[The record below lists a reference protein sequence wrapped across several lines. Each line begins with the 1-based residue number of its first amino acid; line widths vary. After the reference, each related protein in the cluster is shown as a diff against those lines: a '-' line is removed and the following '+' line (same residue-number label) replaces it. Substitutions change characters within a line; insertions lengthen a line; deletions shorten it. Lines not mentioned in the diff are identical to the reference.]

1 MPTETLKPIKV
12 GIGLLIAVLWIVM
25 IVGDFWVAYRFEPV
39 WFQRLASIWACL
51 LLLTFGFTRMML
63 WEVTEAAYERG
74 PFVKNFYKQIDPIT
88 FSEDKGWLN
97 YISKEGQQY
106 ERPLFKREEI
116 QAMLDDLNS
125 FITRK
130 VQPAEI
136 LMGLKLTLQG
146 GYGDLLLCSLKGH
159 GVVSCFS

>member
-12 GIGLLIAVLWIVM
+12 GIGLLIVVLWIVM
-25 IVGDFWVAYRFEPV
+25 IVGDSWVAYRFEPV

-51 LLLTFGFTRMML
+51 LLLTFGFTRMMF

-74 PFVKNFYKQIDPIT
+74 PFVRKFYKQIEPIT
-88 FSEDKGWLN
+88 FSDEKGWRN
-97 YISKEGQQY
+97 YVSKDGQQY

-146 GYGDLLLCSLKGH
+146 GYGDVLLCSLKGH
-159 GVVSCFS
+159 GVVSC